1 MSSTLHS
8 TPPTRIHVL
17 SASLLSDEPVDAQD
31 ESSLRADA
39 SANGICYVTVSRPLD
54 SGALLA
60 RVAAHPSLLPDMG
73 YTVVLNSH
81 DVSA

>member
-1 MSSTLHS
+1 MSSLLHS
-8 TPPTRIHVL
+8 MPTRIHVL
-17 SASLLSDEPVDAQD
+17 SATLLSDEPIDAQD

-54 SGALLA
+54 GGALLA
-60 RVAAHPSLLPDMG
+60 RVAAHPSLLPAMG